1 MAYQNISFPAMK
13 LLHGFTQEVEAPTTI
28 VTNFAKEYRINRY
41 SAPKF
46 KFVFASRNMATA
58 DVDILLAFFDTVGWQ
73 RDSFNFTNPNTS
85 VVYKVRLDN
94 IPSAQ
99 VVALNSNNS
108 PKIFQVSD
116 IILKQVFN
124 E

>member
-1 MAYQNISFPAMK
+1 MAYQNISFPALK

-41 SAPKF
+41 SSPKM

-58 DVDILLAFFDTVGWQ
+58 DVDTLLAFFNTVGWQ
-73 RDSFNFTNPNTS
+73 RDSFNFTNPNTN

-99 VVALNSNNS
+99 VIALNSDNT